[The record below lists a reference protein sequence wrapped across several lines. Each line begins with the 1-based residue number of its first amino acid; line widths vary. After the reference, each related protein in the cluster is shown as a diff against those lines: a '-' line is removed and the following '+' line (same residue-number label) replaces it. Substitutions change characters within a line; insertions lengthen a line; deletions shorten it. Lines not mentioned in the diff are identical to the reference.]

1 MRGNSHVR
9 FLGGDGAAM
18 RCLYPTNA
26 GRPRP
31 ATGTSRQMF
40 CFDASKRSA
49 QIDFHAAWCVLAP
62 GGLLVSRSKGFLQAE
77 AMCAFCIARV
87 CKKPLRRP
95 WFFSSFARYR
105 AGGEPCRSGNVIGA
119 SLGVSMA
126 PMAQSGGDGRWRH
139 RAQACFL
146 VALL

>member
-49 QIDFHAAWCVLAP
+49 QIVFRAAGCVPAP
-62 GGLLVSRSKGFLQAE
+62 GGLLVSQSKGFCE
-77 AMCAFCIARV
+77 
-87 CKKPLRRP
+87 
-95 WFFSSFARYR
+95 
-105 AGGEPCRSGNVIGA
+105 
-119 SLGVSMA
+119 
-126 PMAQSGGDGRWRH
+126 SGGYVRFFG
-139 RAQACFL
+139 
-146 VALL
+146 